1 MINNSFVTA
10 EEETAEFW
18 IKNSEKELKKAVENE
33 KLNTNV
39 AKNVIFFLGIY

>member
-1 MINNSFVTA
+1 MLCKHFSA

-18 IKNSEKELKKAVENE
+18 IKNSEEELENAIKEE

-39 AKNVIFFLGIY
+39 AKNVIFFLGY